1 MKIALGSDH
10 RGYELKERLTS
21 LLAEFGATVS
31 DHGTNSKES
40 CDYPDAAA
48 AVAKEVASGAAD
60 RGILMCGT
68 GIGMCI
74 TANKIPGI
82 RAALCHDEL
91 TAQLSRRH
99 NDANVLCLPADLISE
114 AQLREMT
121 KVWLDTPFEGGRHQR
136 RVQKIT
142 DVENGAC
149 DKKGTP

>member
-10 RGYELKERLTS
+10 RGYDLKQRLTT
-21 LLAEFGATVS
+21 LLAEMGAEVADLGPHT
-31 DHGTNSKES
+31 KES

-48 AVAKEVASGAAD
+48 AVAHAVAKGEVD

-68 GIGMCI
+68 GIGMSI
-74 TANKIPGI
+74 TANKVPGI

-99 NDANVLCLPADLISE
+99 NDANILCLPADLLSE

-121 KVWLDTPFEGGRHQR
+121 KVWLETGFEGGRHQR
-136 RVQKIT
+136 RVQKISE
-142 DVENGAC
+142 VERDSC
-149 DKKGTP
+149 CE